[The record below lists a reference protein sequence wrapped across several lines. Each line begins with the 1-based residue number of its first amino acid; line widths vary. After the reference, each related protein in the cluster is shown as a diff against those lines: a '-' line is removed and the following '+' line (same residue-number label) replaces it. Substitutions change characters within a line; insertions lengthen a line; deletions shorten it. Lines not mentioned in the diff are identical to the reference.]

1 MPKIQQIETDKKIA
15 QCCDKLKQ
23 EELRSGRL
31 TFFRLVVAIFA
42 MVAVVVKDALVVIV
56 FAFVRTPVF
65 IADLMMFVTVKSFV
79 FQGETIARY
88 QLSLAGHTSE
98 TLEVENSVLGA
109 HHIVAFAEGAAT
121 LITFGPEQ
129 TNVILLAVSL
139 AVSNEAGAVLVQKH
153 LTLVT
158 LKILI

>member
-1 MPKIQQIETDKKIA
+1 
-15 QCCDKLKQ
+15 
-23 EELRSGRL
+23 
-31 TFFRLVVAIFA
+31 
-42 MVAVVVKDALVVIV
+42 MVAVVVEDALVVIV